1 MIAERSLPVSS
12 HNLTATNGNSTTR
25 HSNVALL
32 GIAEAIAPVEVR
44 SATFDERLGDT
55 LKKLNLPHGLLQRV
69 AGVYSRRNWES
80 TTDYI
85 EGSAIAGRQAL
96 TNAGVSSDQIGLLI
110 NTSVSREALEPS
122 VAVAVHDR
130 LGLGAGAMN
139 FDITNACL
147 GFVNGMT
154 VAASMIDAGQID
166 YALVVAGEDMSRV
179 QESTGARLQ
188 RDGITREEYLN
199 EFATLT
205 LGSGAAAAVLGRA
218 DQHPEG
224 HRIHGGVTRAA
235 TWNHALC
242 VGDYEGMFT
251 DTQGL
256 LSNGMEV
263 ISAAWNQAHDDGW
276 EWRNMDHY
284 IPHQVSNVHVE
295 ALVSATEIDTSLVAK
310 TYPEL
315 GNVGPASLPIT
326 LARKASDMNPGDR
339 ILCLG
344 VGSGLNTAMLEITW

>member
-1 MIAERSLPVSS
+1 MNTEPLLLAAPSDLASS
-12 HNLTATNGNSTTR
+12 KGNSTTQ

-32 GIAEAIAPVEVR
+32 GIAEAIAPVEV
-44 SATFDERLGDT
+44 SSKSFDERLSDT
-55 LKKLNLPHGLLQRV
+55 LKALKLPRGLLQRV
-69 AGVYSRRNWES
+69 AGVSTRRNWENS
-80 TTDYI
+80 TDYI
-85 EGSAIAGRQAL
+85 EGAATAGRQAL
-96 TNAGVSSDQIGLLI
+96 AEAGIRADQIGLLI

-122 VAVAVHDR
+122 VAVSVHDSI
-130 LGLGAGAMN
+130 GLNSAAMN

-147 GFVNGMT
+147 GFVNGIT

-166 YALVVAGEDMSRV
+166 YALIVAGEDMSRV
-179 QESTGARLQ
+179 QESTVDRLQ
-188 RDGITREEYLN
+188 RNGITREEYLN

-218 DQHPEG
+218 DLHPEG

-235 TWNHALC
+235 TWNHGLC

-263 ISAAWNQAHDDGW
+263 ISAAWEEAHEHGW
-276 EWRNMDHY
+276 DWKDMDHY
-284 IPHQVSNVHVE
+284 IPHQISHIHVD
-295 ALVSATEIDTSLVAK
+295 ALTQATGIDADRVAR

-326 LARKASDMNPGDR
+326 LARKAREMKRGDR

-344 VGSGLNTAMLEITW
+344 VGSGLNTAMLEVTW

>member
-1 MIAERSLPVSS
+1 MKPEPPSP
-12 HNLTATNGNSTTR
+12 ATGSDADAANSNSR

-32 GIAEAIAPVEVR
+32 GLAEAVAPVEVT
-44 SATFDERLGDT
+44 SQSFDERLSDT
-55 LKKLNLPHGLLQRV
+55 LKSLNLPRGLLQRV
-69 AGVYSRRNWES
+69 AGVSAKRNWERP
-80 TTDYI
+80 TDYI
-85 EGSAIAGRQAL
+85 EGAASAGRQAL
-96 TNAGVSSDQIGLLI
+96 AESGIPAEKIGLLI
-110 NTSVSREALEPS
+110 NASVSREALEPS
-122 VAVAVHDR
+122 VAVAVHDSI
-130 LGLGAGAMN
+130 GLGPAAMN

-147 GFVNGMT
+147 GFVNGIT

-166 YALVVAGEDMSRV
+166 YALIVAGEDMSRV
-179 QESTGARLQ
+179 QEATVARLN

-218 DQHPEG
+218 DLHPEG
-224 HRIHGGVTRAA
+224 HRIHGGVSRAA

-256 LSNGMEV
+256 LSNGMRL
-263 ISAAWNQAHDDGW
+263 ISDAWHEAHENDWDW
-276 EWRNMDHY
+276 KDMDHY
-284 IPHQVSNVHVE
+284 IPHQVSNVHVD
-295 ALVSATEIDTSLVAK
+295 ALTNAIDIDESRIAK

-326 LARKASDMNPGDR
+326 LARTAPKMKPGDR
-339 ILCLG
+339 VLCLG
-344 VGSGLNTAMLEITW
+344 VGSGLNTAMVEITW

>member
-1 MIAERSLPVSS
+1 MKTEPLLLAAPPKPTS
-12 HNLTATNGNSTTR
+12 AKGNSTTK

-32 GIAEAIAPVEVR
+32 GIAEAIAPVEV
-44 SATFDERLGDT
+44 SSQFFDERLSDT
-55 LKKLNLPHGLLQRV
+55 LKSLNLPRGLLQRV
-69 AGVYSRRNWES
+69 AGVFSRRNWES
-80 TTDYI
+80 STDYI
-85 EGSAIAGRQAL
+85 EGAATAGRQAL
-96 TNAGVSSDQIGLLI
+96 VEAGIRADQIGLLI

-122 VAVAVHDR
+122 VAVSVHNSI
-130 LGLGAGAMN
+130 GLSPAAMN

-166 YALVVAGEDMSRV
+166 YALIVAGEDMSRV
-179 QESTGARLQ
+179 QESTVDRLQ
-188 RDGITREEYLN
+188 RNGITREEYLN

-218 DQHPEG
+218 DLHPEG
-224 HRIHGGVTRAA
+224 HRIHGGVARAA
-235 TWNHALC
+235 TWNHGLC

-256 LSNGMEV
+256 LNSGMEV
-263 ISAAWNQAHDDGW
+263 ISAAWEEAHEYGW
-276 EWRNMDHY
+276 NWKDMDHY
-284 IPHQVSNVHVE
+284 IPHQISHVHVD
-295 ALVSATEIDTSLVAK
+295 ALTRAMEIDSERIAR

-326 LARKASDMNPGDR
+326 LARKARDLKPGDR

-344 VGSGLNTAMLEITW
+344 VGSGLNTAMLEVTW

>member
-1 MIAERSLPVSS
+1 MTFESPSDLPSVAS
-12 HNLTATNGNSTTR
+12 NSTTR
-25 HSNVALL
+25 HSNVVLL
-32 GIAEAIAPVEVR
+32 GIAEAVAPVEVSSR
-44 SATFDERLGDT
+44 SFDERLSGT
-55 LKKLNLPHGLLQRV
+55 LKRLRLPHGLLQRV
-69 AGVYSRRNWES
+69 AGVSSRRNWKNP
-80 TTDYI
+80 TDYI
-85 EGSAIAGRQAL
+85 EGAASAGRQAL
-96 TNAGVSSDQIGLLI
+96 ADSGIPAQRIGLLI

-122 VAVAVHDR
+122 VAVAVHDSI
-130 LGLGAGAMN
+130 GLSPAAMN
-139 FDITNACL
+139 FDISNACL

-179 QESTGARLQ
+179 QEATVARLN

-218 DQHPEG
+218 DLHPEG
-224 HRIHGGVTRAA
+224 HRIHGGVARAA
-235 TWNHALC
+235 TWNHELC

-256 LSNGMEV
+256 LSNGMEL
-263 ISAAWNQAHDDGW
+263 ISAAWGEAHENDWD
-276 EWRNMDHY
+276 WRDMDHY
-284 IPHQVSNVHVE
+284 IPHQISNVHVD
-295 ALVSATEIDTSLVAK
+295 ALTQAVEIDVSRIAK

-326 LARKASDMNPGDR
+326 LARKAPDLKPGDR

-344 VGSGLNTAMLEITW
+344 VGSGLNTAMMEITW